1 MPLSEEGK
9 RRRAELQRQRQTR
22 PPDANG
28 DAPHAAECQ
37 PGPEVVTPDHAVP
50 GGEFLFGHHYDDGPA
65 LWGLG
70 PTVLWSPG
78 EPLMIAAYQGLGKT
92 TLAGQLTR
100 ALLGLGDSDVL
111 GFPVTG
117 TAARVLYLAMDR
129 PKQIRR
135 SLRRQFTTD
144 EIAVL
149 DDRLTVWPGPPAAD
163 LAAHPTLLLRLA
175 DRYRADVVFVDSLK
189 DAALKLSSD
198 ETGSAWNRA
207 AQLLLADDRELCVL
221 HHPRKL
227 PHNEKDRRLT
237 IEDIY
242 GSTWITNGCG
252 SVLLLDG
259 APGDPITEFR
269 HLKQPNEEVGPFR
282 VTHDPRTGR
291 LTIEHKLDLVAL
303 VGRKGIDGLIPK
315 DAARALFD
323 TDDPSRADVEKA
335 RRKLDKL
342 VPDTLHRRD
351 GRSGG
356 ATQLPSTY
364 FLAGLVPPHENRSR
378 TVHTRFYLRR

>member
-1 MPLSEEGK
+1 
-9 RRRAELQRQRQTR
+9 
-22 PPDANG
+22 
-28 DAPHAAECQ
+28 
-37 PGPEVVTPDHAVP
+37 
-50 GGEFLFGHHYDDGPA
+50 
-65 LWGLG
+65 
-70 PTVLWSPG
+70 
-78 EPLMIAAYQGLGKT
+78 MIAAYQGLGKT

-111 GFPVTG
+111 GLPSPAPPPASCIWRWTG
-117 TAARVLYLAMDR
+117 PNRSAA
-129 PKQIRR
+129 

-242 GSTWITNGCG
+242 GSTWITNGWARCSCSTAAPATRSPS
-252 SVLLLDG
+252 SVTSSNPTRKSG
-259 APGDPITEFR
+259 PIPG
-269 HLKQPNEEVGPFR
+269 
-282 VTHDPRTGR
+282 
-291 LTIEHKLDLVAL
+291 
-303 VGRKGIDGLIPK
+303 
-315 DAARALFD
+315 
-323 TDDPSRADVEKA
+323 
-335 RRKLDKL
+335 
-342 VPDTLHRRD
+342 
-351 GRSGG
+351 
-356 ATQLPSTY
+356 
-364 FLAGLVPPHENRSR
+364 
-378 TVHTRFYLRR
+378 